1 MSAKQKELREM
12 KCKEL
17 VELITEYLEGE
28 LSEVDEARFE
38 QHLVGCDACTTYL
51 EQMRK
56 TIAALGHIPPETLSP
71 EAERELGRVFAEW
84 RER

>member
-28 LSEVDEARFE
+28 LGDADQARFE
-38 QHLVGCDACTTYL
+38 QHIAGCDACTAYL
-51 EQMRK
+51 DQMRE
-56 TIAALGHIPPETLSP
+56 TIAACAVRPP
-71 EAERELGRVFAEW
+71 
-84 RER
+84 

>member
-1 MSAKQKELREM
+1 MSAKHKELREM

-28 LSEVDEARFE
+28 LGAADQARFE
-38 QHLVGCDACTTYL
+38 QHIAGCDACTAYL
-51 EQMRK
+51 EQMRE
-56 TIAALGHIPPETLSP
+56 TIAALGRIPPETLSP

-84 RER
+84 QAR